1 MVLRAPPSNS
11 RPGSSSLDPVHNF
24 TGFKKSAFFCVERG
38 DDVGLCAPHP
48 HQGVPPWTRFTTF
61 LGLRKSAVFCVEQ

>member
-24 TGFKKSAFFCVERG
+24 TGFKKSAFFCVERE
-38 DDVGLCAPHP
+38 DDVGAMRPT
-48 HQGVPPWTRFTTF
+48 PPPGSSSLDPVHNFTRT
-61 LGLRKSAVFCVEQ
+61 